1 MAVPWLFPTEK
12 DIKDQM
18 TNKKEFN
25 SLKEDGKFY
34 ASLKKTL
41 INSFKTD
48 VMLLKIEN
56 DDQLYDYIFK
66 NIEPFNKEL
75 INKLKSR
82 FNDVQNND
90 KKDLVKANGFY
101 NEGCNL
107 MTNWNMDEARY
118 CFSAVETSKK

>member
-25 SLKEDGKFY
+25 SLKEDGKLY

-41 INSFKTD
+41 INSFETD
-48 VMLLKIEN
+48 AMLLKIEN
-56 DDQLYDYIFK
+56 DELYDYIFK

-75 INKLKSR
+75 LNKLKSR
-82 FNDVQNND
+82 FNDVKNND
-90 KKDLVKANGFY
+90 KKDLTKANEFY

-107 MTNWNMDEARY
+107 MTDWNMDEARY
-118 CFSAVETSKK
+118 CFSAVKTFKE

>member
-25 SLKEDGKFY
+25 SLKEDGKLY

-41 INSFKTD
+41 INSFETD
-48 VMLLKIEN
+48 AMLLKIEN
-56 DDQLYDYIFK
+56 DDELYDYIFK
-66 NIEPFNKEL
+66 NIKPFNKEL

-90 KKDLVKANGFY
+90 KKDLTKANEFY

-107 MTNWNMDEARY
+107 ITDWNMDEARY
-118 CFSAVETSKK
+118 CFSAVKTFKE

>member
-25 SLKEDGKFY
+25 SLKEDGKLY

-41 INSFKTD
+41 INSFETD
-48 VMLLKIEN
+48 AMLLKIEN
-56 DDQLYDYIFK
+56 DELYDYIFK

-90 KKDLVKANGFY
+90 KKDLTKANEFY

-107 MTNWNMDEARY
+107 MTDWNMDEARY
-118 CFSAVETSKK
+118 CFSAVKTFKE

>member
-18 TNKKEFN
+18 TSKKEFN
-25 SLKEDGKFY
+25 SLKEDGKLY

-41 INSFKTD
+41 INSFETD
-48 VMLLKIEN
+48 AMLLKIEN
-56 DDQLYDYIFK
+56 DELYDYIFK

-90 KKDLVKANGFY
+90 KKDLTKANEFY

-107 MTNWNMDEARY
+107 MTDWNMDEARY
-118 CFSAVETSKK
+118 CFSAVKTFKE

>member
-25 SLKEDGKFY
+25 SLKEDGKLY

-41 INSFKTD
+41 INSFETD
-48 VMLLKIEN
+48 AMLLKIEN
-56 DDQLYDYIFK
+56 DELYDYIFK

-90 KKDLVKANGFY
+90 KKDLTKANEFY

-107 MTNWNMDEARY
+107 ITDWNMDEARY
-118 CFSAVETSKK
+118 CFSAVKTFKE

>member
-25 SLKEDGKFY
+25 SLKEDGKLY
-34 ASLKKTL
+34 ALLKKTL
-41 INSFKTD
+41 INSFETD
-48 VMLLKIEN
+48 AMLLKIEN

-66 NIEPFNKEL
+66 NIEPFNKGL

-90 KKDLVKANGFY
+90 KKDLVKANKFY

-107 MTNWNMDEARY
+107 MTDWNMDEARY
-118 CFSAVETSKK
+118 CFSAVKTFKK